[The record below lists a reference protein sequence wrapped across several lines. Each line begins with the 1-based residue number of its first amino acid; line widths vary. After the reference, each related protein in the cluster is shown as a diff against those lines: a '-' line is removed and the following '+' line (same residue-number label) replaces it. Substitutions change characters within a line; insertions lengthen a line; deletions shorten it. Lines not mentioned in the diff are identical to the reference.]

1 MVPHKLTFEESLH
14 ACKKLSGSLASYVN
28 KTEFDDIVYFVS
40 LTKNMNSQGCIE
52 KLEDGNN
59 IEVWAGG
66 MDDRQEGLWETWN
79 TREPI
84 KVNLHYTY
92 YTITLKNCFF
102 STCLGLIID
111 LTRME
116 TCTTVL

>member
-14 ACKKLSGSLASYVN
+14 TCKKLSGSLASYVN

-84 KVNLHYTY
+84 KVQIFNKIFY
-92 YTITLKNCFF
+92 
-102 STCLGLIID
+102 LIQKF
-111 LTRME
+111 LF
-116 TCTTVL
+116 

>member
-14 ACKKLSGSLASYVN
+14 TCKKLSGSLASYVN
-28 KTEFDDIVYFVS
+28 KTEFDNIVYFVS

-84 KVNLHYTY
+84 KVQIFMTIFYLIQIQGVPY
-92 YTITLKNCFF
+92 YWAHFVFL
-102 STCLGLIID
+102 
-111 LTRME
+111 
-116 TCTTVL
+116 

>member
-1 MVPHKLTFEESLH
+1 MCHNPDQGLFMVPHKLTFEESLH
-14 ACKKLSGSLASYVN
+14 TCKKLSGSLASYVN

-84 KVNLHYTY
+84 KVQIFMAIFY
-92 YTITLKNCFF
+92 
-102 STCLGLIID
+102 LIQKF
-111 LTRME
+111 LF
-116 TCTTVL
+116 

>member
-14 ACKKLSGSLASYVN
+14 ACKKFSGSLASYVN

-92 YTITLKNCFF
+92 YSITLKNCFF

>member
-84 KVNLHYTY
+84 KVNLHYICIECY
-92 YTITLKNCFF
+92 SRKITNHPKDQSSKNNNF
-102 STCLGLIID
+102 LIF
-111 LTRME
+111 
-116 TCTTVL
+116 